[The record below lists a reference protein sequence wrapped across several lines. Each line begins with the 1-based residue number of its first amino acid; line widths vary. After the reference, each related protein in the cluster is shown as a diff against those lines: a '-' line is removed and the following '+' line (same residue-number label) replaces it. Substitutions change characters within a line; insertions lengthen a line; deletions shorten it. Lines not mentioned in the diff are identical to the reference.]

1 MLDLEV
7 PTLSCSLRL
16 ARLVL
21 AGLPAAAGRAVPLK
35 LVALG
40 TLLVPC

>member
-16 ARLVL
+16 APRVL
-21 AGLPAAAGRAVPLK
+21 AGLPAAAVPAVPQK
-35 LVALG
+35 LVAFG
-40 TLLVPC
+40 TLLVPG